1 MVPNWCSF
9 LSQLAN
15 HILYTVNIFAYVFLF
30 LLFSHGFD
38 PKRAGSTSRHG
49 WLWKGPLR
57 WRARGLGTWR
67 KTPPVFEPTNVVH
80 PSKVT
85 KVYGRWI
92 YKKLQAEQIRQQ
104 HARRWRLQWPFEKGR
119 ERKWRFGM
127 DKGCQ
132 GWFQGHPIMVP
143 LYGKF
148 PVLYGNSMENLPNK
162 GVPLLGV
169 PDNPTELESQECCW
183 STLDLAKIHPC

>member
-15 HILYTVNIFAYVFLF
+15 LF
-30 LLFSHGFD
+30 FWYYSLVMASI

-49 WLWKGPLR
+49 WVWKGPLR

-67 KTPPVFEPTNVVH
+67 YSSSVRTNKCGASSH
-80 PSKVT
+80 SHKLKSMEDESTRNYKLNKSDNNMQEDDDSNDPS
-85 KVYGRWI
+85 
-92 YKKLQAEQIRQQ
+92 
-104 HARRWRLQWPFEKGR
+104 RRAM
-119 ERKWRFGM
+119 RKWRFGM

>member
-15 HILYTVNIFAYVFLF
+15 LF
-30 LLFSHGFD
+30 FWYYSLVMASIQKERDQHHVMAEFV
-38 PKRAGSTSRHG
+38 
-49 WLWKGPLR
+49 GPLR
-57 WRARGLGTWR
+57 WRSGLWDGG
-67 KTPPVFEPTNVVH
+67 VFEPTNVGKH
-80 PSKVT
+80 PPTVT

-92 YKKLQAEQIRQQ
+92 YKVQLQAEQIRQQ

-183 STLDLAKIHPC
+183 STLDLVKIHPC